1 MNGART
7 GIIIVNLNDSS
18 ELPKYT
24 EPWFLA
30 LNAKASFHPCMK
42 PEDLAKAG
50 PSIEAAAQKYDDTL
64 AAV

>member
-1 MNGART
+1 
-7 GIIIVNLNDSS
+7 
-18 ELPKYT
+18 
-24 EPWFLA
+24 LA